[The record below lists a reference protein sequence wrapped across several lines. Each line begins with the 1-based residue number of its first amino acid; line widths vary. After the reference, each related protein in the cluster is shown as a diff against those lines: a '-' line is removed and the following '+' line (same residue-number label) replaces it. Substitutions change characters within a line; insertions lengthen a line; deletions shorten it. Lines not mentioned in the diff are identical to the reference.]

1 MTLSIKSSGYQIPLV
16 VFAIV
21 IASFTSLRFTF
32 IGLGEIIFLGMGAMA
47 VVNAFSKP
55 FNNRY
60 IFSGFW
66 ATYLLLSLAGFAY
79 NLFVLDLATGT
90 YKGLIFDTAAYVML
104 LMACLALEQQFI
116 VRHNRAYSYLKGLF
130 FFFVGLMS
138 VLYVVNLYTS
148 NIGGF
153 SLRYY
158 QYFAPFVINVHQI
171 AMLIVPMTFIG
182 MVIYEREKG
191 FYIRLLIVALIG
203 MTILMLVATGA
214 TKAMLGL
221 VIGACG
227 YVAARL
233 QKNQSTVAKF
243 MTLLIIISS
252 FLLLLIQGDIL
263 LYAQL
268 FFQEADA
275 QGGRAHLYSGALQL
289 ISESWLIGRGNG
301 AHIFYQ
307 GKFDDA
313 HQTLLT
319 TLLQAGILGC
329 FFFIRLMF
337 RMLLKA
343 YTNSPAIFAAICTIM
358 VYVVGGDILRRLPIW
373 LVLLILYHTLCQM
386 GDDKGQERKVR

>member
-1 MTLSIKSSGYQIPLV
+1 
-16 VFAIV
+16 V